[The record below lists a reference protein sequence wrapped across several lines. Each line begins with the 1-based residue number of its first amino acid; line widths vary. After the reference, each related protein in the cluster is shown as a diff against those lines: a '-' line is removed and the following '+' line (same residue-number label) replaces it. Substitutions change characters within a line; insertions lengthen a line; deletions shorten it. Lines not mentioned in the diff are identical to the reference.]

1 MSVAVFDYPLW
12 IATYPEF
19 ASVTQPVATMQFD
32 TATLFLDNS
41 PNGCVVPDVTRRLA
55 LLNMITA
62 HLVKLFVPVNG
73 VAPSGLVGRVSSAT
87 EGSVSVS
94 TEYIAAQSNSQAF
107 WNQTPYGALFWAAT
121 VGLRSARY
129 VPGPRPF
136 LGTLGYGGGFGG
148 GRWPR

>member
-1 MSVAVFDYPLW
+1 MSVAVFNYALW

-19 ASVTQPVATMQFD
+19 TSVTEPLASAQFD

-41 PNGCVVPDVTRRLA
+41 NCSVVQDVTRRLS

-62 HLVKLFVPVNG
+62 HLVKLFVPVAG

-121 VGLRSARY
+121 VGLRSMRY

-136 LGTLGYGGGFGG
+136 LGSSASYG
-148 GRWPR
+148 RSPWQR